1 MSVLR
6 ILLCSPT
13 CLNERLGA
21 AKVYIGIKKQY
32 ESFGHK
38 VSIISP
44 DIFDAGAGSKKYF
57 STLMAHIINR
67 GNEYDVV
74 EYEHNILP
82 YERAAFPQHLKM
94 IARIVLLTHFSL
106 NISFYKC
113 SPLGKFFNILSFIK
127 NYNRRQ
133 NKIYCAN
140 KTLKNADLVLC
151 SNDAELTY
159 LNNKLRL
166 PINKLFLNP
175 FGLAIFEKKPIEK
188 RKKTTILFLGT
199 LDPRKGLFE
208 LPFIFKTIHANF
220 PDLDFLL
227 AGTGFFIKDLKE
239 QEILF
244 KDIPHNKLCIIQEF
258 DPEMLKVLVSNVLVG
273 VFPSQVEGCPFSI
286 MEQMNFGIPVFGYRA
301 PGVSMLLPEECLV
314 DTGNVSAL
322 CDKLLDYLKDSE
334 KLGCLGE
341 AVYEKSL
348 NFDWSVNA
356 QKAIA
361 KIAAL

>member
-6 ILLCSPT
+6 ILLCSPC
-13 CLNERLGA
+13 CLDERLGA

-38 VSIISP
+38 VDIVSP
-44 DIFDAGAGSKKYF
+44 DIFGIKLVSEKYF
-57 STLMAHIINR
+57 CALLAHINNK
-67 GNEYDVV
+67 GHEYDVV
-74 EYEHNILP
+74 EYEHNVLP
-82 YERAAFPQHLKM
+82 YGRKAFPQHLKM
-94 IARIVLLTHFSL
+94 VARIVLLTHFCL
-106 NISFYKC
+106 KISYYK
-113 SPLGKFFNILSFIK
+113 SSWFGKILSILSLMK

-133 NKIYCAN
+133 NQIYCAN
-140 KTLKNADLVLC
+140 KTLENADLVFC
-151 SNDAELTY
+151 SNDAELIY

-175 FGLAIFEKKPIEK
+175 FGLAFFEKKPIAK

-208 LPFIFKTIHANF
+208 LPFIFKTIYANF

-239 QEILF
+239 QRMLF
-244 KDIPHNKLCIIQEF
+244 KDIPHNKICIIQEF
-258 DPEMLKVLVSNVLVG
+258 HPEKLKILVSNVLAG

-301 PGVSMLLPEECLV
+301 PGVSMLLPEECVV
-314 DTGNVSAL
+314 DIGNVTAL
-322 CDKLLDYLKDSE
+322 CDKLLNYLGDSHRLQLLAE
-334 KLGCLGE
+334 E
-341 AVYEKSL
+341 VYKKSL
-348 NFDWSVNA
+348 DFDWSVNA